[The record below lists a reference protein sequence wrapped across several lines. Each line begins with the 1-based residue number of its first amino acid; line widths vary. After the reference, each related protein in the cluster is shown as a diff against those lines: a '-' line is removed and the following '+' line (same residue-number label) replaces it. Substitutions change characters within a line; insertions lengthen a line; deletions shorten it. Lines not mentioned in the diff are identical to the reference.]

1 MLAREL
7 LAGGAQVVWFPVV
20 AERAEAPSAPPGIHS
35 FAGSLLR
42 RVPLHRVE
50 AGTLDLPLEAALTRE
65 LRARPA
71 DAVVQVGVGARGS
84 PNLLWIAE
92 RMGIAP
98 FAVVRGSEVVCQR
111 GDLVD
116 AGGVSCV
123 EFRDAARCAGCCSA
137 SWWRRARGGDIQNR
151 IELLVAGL
159 QVARRVLVGEEAE
172 ANWLEQVGVP
182 RRVLQ
187 VTSAPV
193 RVLVEV
199 LQAGAVVPPR

>member
-71 DAVVQVGVGARGS
+71 SAVVQVGVGARGS

-116 AGGVSCV
+116 RSGVRCA

-137 SWWRRARGGDIQNR
+137 SWWRRARGADIQNR
-151 IELLVAGL
+151 LELLVAGL
-159 QVARRVLVGEEAE
+159 QVARRVLVGDEAE
-172 ANWLEQVGVP
+172 ADWLEQVGVP

-187 VTSAPV
+187 VTSEPV
-193 RVLVEV
+193 RVLVE
-199 LQAGAVVPPR
+199 LLRAGAVVPPR